1 MISSSSSFLRRISIT
16 ATTAFTLTLF
26 YYGRSTTSIQAF
38 SSSAAF
44 SAGPSLF
51 SLAQQQQTQ
60 KHHQIPSASCSSSS
74 SSALQM
80 STAATGT
87 TVVVPSW
94 NELKTKISLTSVG
107 KALDD
112 DKKLR
117 LIGKG
122 SPNVHN
128 KLRLFNDDDSD
139 NGSGKETKYTIY
151 RDHAAW
157 CPYCQKTMLLIE
169 AKNIPISIE
178 LINMRSYGDKPS
190 SFLRKVPNGLL
201 PALEENNTS
210 KKVILDSA
218 YIMEYLENEYSDKQ
232 MIPSRS
238 KQPEQFSRYQKLMN
252 LERELFSWWCTF
264 MFRREQPNPNPSSG
278 DGSKKGPMDLL
289 SKMFST
295 RDKDGNYIENEDG
308 NEEPDDSYVSPSMN
322 GFLNCLET
330 VNTALSNTDGPYFLD
345 YTIDTPTMIDFVF
358 ASHIER
364 MVASCAYWKG
374 MNLRSAVEYPKL
386 DAVQKWMDALEK
398 HDYYLA
404 FKSDYYTHVKDIPPQ
419 YGPSSD
425 GVSRLSKITQ
435 YKSDIEG
442 GSGAGSSNAWKLPLE
457 DDDTLQPLYN
467 GIPLPKPVLQ
477 SVNIECDNDGS
488 YKTSGSKQEM
498 KLACQLM
505 AVWKLCGTFS
515 FVVLCVCAFFVS
527 CLHTYRVRVENS
539 NFFRSFL
546 PSFLPS
552 FLL

>member
-1 MISSSSSFLRRISIT
+1 MLLLPYENGIGFTRPCGTVWAWDYLNTKKFCNWIFFQSLISNAVSDFSVSVDDIT
-16 ATTAFTLTLF
+16 SA
-26 YYGRSTTSIQAF
+26 GCDEAF
-38 SSSAAF
+38 SGPVFAPW
-44 SAGPSLF
+44 AG
-51 SLAQQQQTQ
+51 A
-60 KHHQIPSASCSSSS
+60 IRRR
-74 SSALQM
+74 M
-80 STAATGT
+80 
-87 TVVVPSW
+87 
-94 NELKTKISLTSVG
+94 
-107 KALDD
+107 
-112 DKKLR
+112 
-117 LIGKG
+117 
-122 SPNVHN
+122 
-128 KLRLFNDDDSD
+128 
-139 NGSGKETKYTIY
+139 
-151 RDHAAW
+151 
-157 CPYCQKTMLLIE
+157 
-169 AKNIPISIE
+169 NIKSE
-178 LINMRSYGDKPS
+178 
-190 SFLRKVPNGLL
+190 
-201 PALEENNTS
+201 
-210 KKVILDSA
+210 
-218 YIMEYLENEYSDKQ
+218 
-232 MIPSRS
+232 
-238 KQPEQFSRYQKLMN
+238 
-252 LERELFSWWCTF
+252 
-264 MFRREQPNPNPSSG
+264 
-278 DGSKKGPMDLL
+278 
-289 SKMFST
+289 MFST

-330 VNTALSNTDGPYFLD
+330 VNTALSATAGPYFLD

-515 FVVLCVCAFFVS
+515 FVVVLCVCVL
-527 CLHTYRVRVENS
+527 CLLFTYVPS
-539 NFFRSFL
+539 TSKNF
-546 PSFLPS
+546 
-552 FLL
+552 

>member
-1 MISSSSSFLRRISIT
+1 M
-16 ATTAFTLTLF
+16 
-26 YYGRSTTSIQAF
+26 ST
-38 SSSAAF
+38 
-44 SAGPSLF
+44 
-51 SLAQQQQTQ
+51 
-60 KHHQIPSASCSSSS
+60 
-74 SSALQM
+74 
-80 STAATGT
+80 TAATET
-87 TVVVPSW
+87 TTVVPSW

-128 KLRLFNDDDSD
+128 KLRLFNDEDDSD
-139 NGSGKETKYTIY
+139 NNGSGKETKYTIY

-264 MFRREQPNPNPSSG
+264 MFQ
-278 DGSKKGPMDLL
+278 
-289 SKMFST
+289 
-295 RDKDGNYIENEDG
+295 
-308 NEEPDDSYVSPSMN
+308 PDDSYVSPSMN

-330 VNTALSNTDGPYFLD
+330 VNTALSNTAGPYFLD

-488 YKTSGSKQEM
+488 YKTSGNGPGISKFASRGGPNGSKNIRKTFEYLRDRIGVPRDLP
-498 KLACQLM
+498 LASARYLR
-505 AVWKLCGTFS
+505 AYLNWAID
-515 FVVLCVCAFFVS
+515 VL
-527 CLHTYRVRVENS
+527 RVQ
-539 NFFRSFL
+539 
-546 PSFLPS
+546 
-552 FLL
+552 